1 MPLSSYSLIN
11 DFHVT
16 RICLRQSL
24 IDIVKLNVSFRPM
37 QAAPQRQTPAPARQ
51 ASPPA
56 PVQAPP
62 TAMTAP
68 AAAPGGMMGGGG
80 GMMAGIAQ
88 TAAGVALGSVA
99 GHAIT
104 GMFSGSGSSDTQNQQ
119 QQQAAPQQQ
128 QQQQSMYPNEQPS
141 NPTGPCSW
149 EVKQFL
155 QCAQQQSDLSLCDG
169 FNEALRQC
177 KSSHMM

>member
-1 MPLSSYSLIN
+1 M
-11 DFHVT
+11 
-16 RICLRQSL
+16 
-24 IDIVKLNVSFRPM
+24 
-37 QAAPQRQTPAPARQ
+37 APQRQAPPQQARPANP
-51 ASPPA
+51 PPA
-56 PVQAPP
+56 PVHAPP
-62 TAMTAP
+62 TAMAP
-68 AAAPGGMMGGGG
+68 AAASPGGGIMGS
-80 GMMAGIAQ
+80 IAT

-104 GMFSGSGSSDTQNQQ
+104 GMFSGSGEKEAQQQ
-119 QQQAAPQQQ
+119 QQQAAPYQQQ
-128 QQQQSMYPNEQPS
+128 QQQPMYPNEQPS
-141 NPTGPCSW
+141 NSSGPCSW